1 MAVLYGQ
8 LHVDEKYSKILEPN
22 LYYNA
27 IFADGKT
34 FTSKYEE
41 GPAGGIFVRKMTTTA
56 AEVGTPGRDFVDEA
70 AQDELVPIVF
80 NNNYQK
86 SKKIYGVQ
94 AAAVGVQLGEEKLKQ
109 ATQEVS
115 EGWNQSGLACL
126 VTEGKKATGTVAL
139 TKANIKETL
148 IGSRKEAVE
157 KKFAPDVVICSPAT
171 FATIL
176 TAAGSEYSPV
186 ANDYMNQTG
195 QVGKWLG
202 MTFVEANGLAATN
215 AAYYDSA
222 NAKKTAAFDKVDYIM
237 YNHEVFS
244 IISNFDTARLIDSER
259 FSGTLAQVEMNTAFK
274 VTNQDCVLVRSHA

>member
-1 MAVLYGQ
+1 M
-8 LHVDEKYSKILEPN
+8 
-22 LYYNA
+22 
-27 IFADGKT
+27 
-34 FTSKYEE
+34 
-41 GPAGGIFVRKMTTTA
+41 
-56 AEVGTPGRDFVDEA
+56 DEA

-126 VTEGKKATGTVAL
+126 VTEGKKATGTAAL

-176 TAAGSEYSPV
+176 AAAGSFARS
-186 ANDYMNQTG
+186 TSS
-195 QVGKWLG
+195 
-202 MTFVEANGLAATN
+202 
-215 AAYYDSA
+215 SA
-222 NAKKTAAFDKVDYIM
+222 V
-237 YNHEVFS
+237 
-244 IISNFDTARLIDSER
+244 R
-259 FSGTLAQVEMNTAFK
+259 SGTLPISLRYILTGSSTAMLFEI
-274 VTNQDCVLVRSHA
+274 VASR